1 MYLKKSLNKK
11 TGRTYLS
18 IATGYRDKNTGNSK
32 TVLIKSLGYLDV
44 FEKQFDDPI
53 SHFTEIVNQM
63 NNEELENKLPL
74 TIQIDKNEKL
84 DKNICYRKNFGYVA
98 LSKIY
103 HELEIDK
110 FLINKFKSRD
120 VSEFKIN
127 NIMKLLVFARCLFPD
142 SKKSTYEN
150 RDIFFENTNFSLKE
164 VYNALTYIEPFKE
177 SLQSYIYDHI
187 KEQYKPKNECVYYDV
202 TNYYF
207 EIDDND
213 DFRKKAVSK
222 EHRPNPIVQMGLFM
236 DSLGLPMCYGLFPG
250 NTNDCLT
257 LKPMVQKL
265 QNNYD
270 IGKVIVVADKGL
282 NTGKNIAY
290 QKAIGNGYVMSLS
303 VRGANQELKD
313 FVLNEKGYEY
323 NKDKTYKKKSRLYP
337 REIEYIKTING
348 KEVKTKTRVDEKQ
361 VIFWSADYAKRAK
374 AERQPAIDKAR
385 DLIGNVQ
392 KYNKKNS
399 YGASKYVKHLV
410 FDETT
415 GEIIKAKSQLSL
427 DEDKIAEEEKYDG
440 YYAIVSSEMNKT
452 DDEIIDIYRGLWRIE
467 ETFKVT
473 KSELDDRPIYVS
485 TKEHIEAHFLTCYL
499 ALVLCRV
506 LQHKLDKK
514 YSVEKILE
522 SLSKYNCSNF
532 QRNYYL
538 FDYYYIVLE
547 NIGNIINI
555 DFSLKNRT
563 LQDIKKIFHYLKK
576 VNFSQQLSSKKSSL
590 KAIVISSFKSLFYLF
605 LMSNSGFNIFYLG
618 SIEKYINLFG
628 SLSG

>member
-1 MYLKKSLNKK
+1 MYLQKIYDKRRNK
-11 TGRTYLS
+11 TYLS
-18 IATGYRDKNTGNSK
+18 VARGYRDKNGK
-32 TVLIKSLGYLDV
+32 TKHKTIQYFGAVEDLKSQYDN
-44 FEKQFDDPI
+44 PI
-53 SHFTEIVNQM
+53 AHFQEIVKQM
-63 NNEELENKLPL
+63 NDEEKNNNTPL
-74 TIQIDKNEKL
+74 TITINKNDEL
-84 DKNICYRKNFGYVA
+84 EIGTDNIKNFGYSA

-110 FLINKFKSRD
+110 FLISKFKGRNF
-120 VSEFKIN
+120 SEYKIN
-127 NIMKLLVFARCLFPD
+127 NIMKLLVFARCLYPD
-142 SKKSTYEN
+142 SKKSTFEN
-150 RDIFFENTNFSLKE
+150 KDIFFENTDFSLKE
-164 VYNALTYIEPFKE
+164 LYNALTYIEPFKE

-187 KEQYKPKNECVYYDV
+187 QEQYKPNNECIFYDV

-213 DFRKKAVSK
+213 DFRKKGVCK

-265 QNNYD
+265 QKNYS

-282 NTGKNIAY
+282 NTGKNIVY

-303 VRGANQELKD
+303 VRGANKEIKD
-313 FVLNEKGYEY
+313 YVLNENGYEY
-323 NKDKTYKKKSRLYP
+323 NSEKTYKKKFRRCP
-337 REIEYIKTING
+337 REIEYTKTING
-348 KEVKTKTRVDEKQ
+348 KEVKTKTNVDEKQ
-361 VIFWSADYAKRAK
+361 VVFWSADYAKRAK

-392 KYNKKNS
+392 KYNKKNC

-410 FDETT
+410 FDKKT
-415 GEIIKAKSQLSL
+415 GEIIEAKSQLSL
-427 DEDKIAEEEKYDG
+427 DEEKIAEEEKLDG
-440 YYAIVSSEMNKT
+440 YYMIVSSEFDKT

-473 KSELDDRPIYVS
+473 KSELEDRPIYMS

-514 YSVEKILE
+514 YSVEQILE
-522 SLSKYNCSNF
+522 SLGKCTCYNIEENIYRF
-532 QRNYYL
+532 NYY
-538 FDYYYIVLE
+538 DEVLAD
-547 NIGNIINI
+547 ISTIINI
-555 DFSLKNRT
+555 KFSLKNRT
-563 LQDIKKIFHYLKK
+563 LQDIKKILGTT
-576 VNFSQQLSSKKSSL
+576 KKS
-590 KAIVISSFKSLFYLF
+590 
-605 LMSNSGFNIFYLG
+605 
-618 SIEKYINLFG
+618 
-628 SLSG
+628 